1 MVCQL
6 EGTKDFTCIVTYGC
20 GVLYIYSRRHGKVPV
35 PFACNRA
42 SVSVQRNP
50 NGDTTVRSVP
60 FRFVPVPFYLADIIP
75 SKNSEHVSSQK
86 RCPSLCFP
94 LLSVLH
100 RSVALWFASTECTE

>member
-1 MVCQL
+1 MKGEV
-6 EGTKDFTCIVTYGC
+6 
-20 GVLYIYSRRHGKVPV
+20 YSRRHGKVPV

-42 SVSVQRNP
+42 SVSVQRYP

-60 FRFVPVPFYLADIIP
+60 FRFVPVPFYLADVIP
-75 SKNSEHVSSQK
+75 FENCEHVSSQK